1 MIVWEDL
8 VSACRL
14 ALDVEAVPENFQSF
28 NLHSASPHGKYS
40 TDKAQRILGY
50 APAVRLGE
58 FYKRQPS

>member
-28 NLHSASPHGKYS
+28 NLHSASPQGKYFV
-40 TDKAQRILGY
+40 TK
-50 APAVRLGE
+50 
-58 FYKRQPS
+58 